1 MKTRVQQYQSL
12 NEARDELIAELLS
25 VDKLM
30 LPAYLDAMS
39 TLSRRYR
46 DAVGASLI
54 TLNPNST
61 LSS

>member
-30 LPAYLDAMS
+30 LPAYLDAIS
-39 TLSRRYR
+39 TLS
-46 DAVGASLI
+46 
-54 TLNPNST
+54 
-61 LSS
+61 